1 MPSPASY
8 HVNERFCGSIELRI
22 TLSERHL
29 IRRLK
34 QGDKEALREIYLSH
48 KDALLTL
55 AFSMVHDMNTAEDVL
70 HDVFV
75 SFAGAAGQL
84 PLRTSLRRYL
94 TTSVLNRVRDRFRR
108 KKVQAARAE
117 ANDPVEP
124 TSARPDQI
132 VVLAEETQR
141 LTGALAALPVEQREV
156 VTLRLNAGLKF
167 KDIAR
172 AQETSVATVQARYR
186 YGIEKLRALLPGGSL
201 E

>member
-8 HVNERFCGSIELRI
+8 HLNKRFFGLIGPRI

-29 IRRLK
+29 IRRLR
-34 QGDKEALREIYLSH
+34 QGDKEALREIYLAH

-55 AFSMVHDMNTAEDVL
+55 ALSLVHDMNTAEDIL

-75 SFAGAAGQL
+75 SFAGTAGEL
-84 PLRTSLRRYL
+84 KLRTSLRRYL

-108 KKVQAARAE
+108 KKVQAARTE
-117 ANDPVEP
+117 VSDPVEP
-124 TSARPDQI
+124 TSPDQI
-132 VVLAEETQR
+132 VLLAEQTKR
-141 LTGALAALPVEQREV
+141 LTAALAELPVEQREV